1 MKPRAAETLLASIAA
16 LVPARVLK
24 RLDAAPRSADAWS
37 WSEDQVT
44 TDSGES
50 VTLRPHDGLIAD
62 VSQLQCTCL
71 LSPRC
76 FHVLAV
82 AASLETPDS
91 ATAAAPM
98 ATERNATEA
107 ALASVDAAQRAIA
120 QRALEVLGDWLL
132 VGSSAAGAV
141 LQGELLRVVHE
152 ARISG
157 AARLGGAALRV
168 VRRTRSLRADQADFS
183 AHELLGELREL
194 GCTARLLSTRS
205 EVDAE
210 VLGRARREYASVGSL
225 RLFGVGCEPIVAR
238 AGYAGVVS
246 YVCDERGRLFTL
258 NDVLPADASRA
269 LGAYDI
275 AIQMGDT
282 SISHRELSRSGL
294 FVQDAAASADMRL
307 SAGKQVKAVRA
318 SAPSSLRGP
327 EAASLFSVPLD
338 AQLDRAFA
346 SSAPTETLIFVEAL
360 VLGSAHGDLMVAVN
374 DVALRVVP
382 AESHPSLCFRE
393 NLSLT
398 SELVGRKLLLVGH
411 ISAERPRTLAAVTI
425 EAGPDA
431 LALPES
437 FGQRVN
443 LGLDVLRRAYLID
456 PRKKSLD
463 FQAHAALDPLA
474 PLRRRLV
481 ALSLHG
487 IASLPSEAIT
497 RSDAERA
504 QLRKA
509 LMPNA
514 ADALGALSEACLLA
528 HNRRPNARLQ
538 LTEAF
543 LAAASY
549 EHSATLAL
557 RRATFLSS

>member
-1 MKPRAAETLLASIAA
+1 MKPHAAETLLASITA

-37 WSEDQVT
+37 WSEGQVT
-44 TDSGES
+44 TDSGEC
-50 VTLRPHDGLIAD
+50 VTLRPRDGIIAD
-62 VSQLQCTCL
+62 VSQLQCSCL

-82 AASLETPDS
+82 AASLETADS
-91 ATAAAPM
+91 ATAAALT
-98 ATERNATEA
+98 TEDPATEA
-107 ALASVDAAQRAIA
+107 ALVRVDAAQRAVA
-120 QRALEVLGDWLL
+120 ERALEILGDWLL

-168 VRRTRSLRADQADFS
+168 VRATRSLRADRTDFS

-194 GCTARLLSTRS
+194 ASTARLLSTRS

-210 VLGRARREYASVGSL
+210 VLGRARREYTNIGSL
-225 RLFGVGCEPIVAR
+225 RLFGVGCEPIVSR

-258 NDVLPADASRA
+258 NDVLPADPSRA
-269 LGAYDI
+269 LGAYDV

-294 FVQDAAASADMRL
+294 FVQDAAASADGRL

-318 SAPSSLRGP
+318 NAPSSLRGTD
-327 EAASLFSVPLD
+327 AARLFAAALE

-346 SSAPTETLIFVEAL
+346 GTTPTETLIFVEAQ
-360 VLGSAHGDLMVAVN
+360 VLGSAHGDLMVAIN

-382 AESHPSLCFRE
+382 AEGHPSLPFRE

-411 ISAERPRTLAAVTI
+411 VSPERPRTLAAVTI

-431 LALPES
+431 LALPEG
-437 FGQRVN
+437 FGQRIN

-487 IASLPSEAIT
+487 IASLPAEAIT
-497 RSDAERA
+497 RCDAERA

-509 LMPNA
+509 VMPNA

-528 HNRRPNARLQ
+528 HNRRPNARSQ

-549 EHSATLAL
+549 EHSTTLAL